1 MMRGKTPVNYD
12 ERIDQEYQGKFDP
25 AKPGEA

>member
-12 ERIDQEYQGKFDP
+12 ERIDLEYAGKFDP
-25 AKPGEA
+25 AKRGEA